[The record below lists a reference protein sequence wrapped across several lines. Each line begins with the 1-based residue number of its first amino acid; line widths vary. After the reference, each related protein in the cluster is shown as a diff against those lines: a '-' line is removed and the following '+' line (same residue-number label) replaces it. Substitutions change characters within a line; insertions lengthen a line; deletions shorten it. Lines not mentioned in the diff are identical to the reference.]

1 MKLLCRQFP
10 PVRTPAVYGALAGL
24 TLLGSVLL
32 GPPLKAGTELDH
44 PAPTAV
50 PAAAPPATP
59 GPAATADPLAIDP
72 MELWLTNYH
81 RSPAPEEIP
90 EKIRTLAGR
99 GAFAAN
105 APRAGEYVRFFSAAL
120 AAEPDAIPA
129 VQRVAETAPG
139 QEQAILAQI
148 VAQAG
153 HYTPPGVVN
162 PGDLALLW
170 AEYRATGRESS
181 LQAVIDLVG
190 LEESADPK
198 GLAKAATASLLEQ
211 VPRQV
216 PALQML
222 NDAFRQAAEPL
233 KTRLAPTAATL
244 NQWHDL
250 ADMLN
255 TRGRN
260 HVRAKQPEEA
270 IEAYL
275 AAMEAYPAFNAP
287 YFNLADIYL
296 DADRKSDFQRA
307 LAAMQI
313 AVAQAPDDEAML
325 ARLGRV
331 YYRMELYDQANV
343 WFLRAQE
350 CNPKYDYAVAML
362 GKIALKKDDREAA
375 LRHFTR
381 YLKLEPGGES
391 LAKRDIAF
399 LATAGITVG
408 APPEPTL
415 AALLQKRQFDRIE
428 ERLSTLIR
436 EKKKTPGGASAV
448 ILAFDALTGLP
459 GPEKSSE
466 YWVRQFRDWVSQRPQ
481 SPIAATALGLV
492 LQNYAW
498 EARGHG
504 WANTVLDERGRLFAE
519 RLLEARTVLEKA
531 CDLDPADPAGPNGM
545 INVVKALGLGREELE
560 RQYQRALK
568 ADDALVEP
576 PIAKMVALLP
586 KWGGSADEALAF
598 SRAAAAAAP
607 PRSAVP
613 LVLWS
618 VHREL
623 DLDLQRSR
631 HDKGYYRNPEVWQE
645 LKPVYE
651 RHLAAFPE
659 AILTRNWYAWTA
671 WRAGDFATAQRELD
685 LIGDEWDPNV
695 WGNFTALKRA
705 RKEMAAR

>member
-1 MKLLCRQFP
+1 M
-10 PVRTPAVYGALAGL
+10 V
-24 TLLGSVLL
+24 
-32 GPPLKAGTELDH
+32 
-44 PAPTAV
+44 
-50 PAAAPPATP
+50 
-59 GPAATADPLAIDP
+59 ADPLAIDD
-72 MELWLTNYH
+72 MELWMTNYH
-81 RSPAPEEIP
+81 RSPTPDEIP
-90 EKIRTLAGR
+90 ARISTLVGR
-99 GAFAAN
+99 GALAAGS
-105 APRAGEYVRFFSAAL
+105 PRAGAYVRFFSAAL

-129 VQRVAETAPG
+129 VQRAVETAAG
-139 QEQAILAQI
+139 TEKAVLTEI
-148 VAQAG
+148 VAKAG
-153 HYTPPGVVN
+153 HYAPPVAAI
-162 PGDLALLW
+162 PGDLPLLW
-170 AEYRATGRESS
+170 AEYRATGRESC

-190 LEESADPK
+190 LEESADPN
-198 GLAKAATASLLEQ
+198 GLAKAASASLLEQ

-216 PALQML
+216 PALQIV

-244 NQWHDL
+244 NQWRDL

-270 IEAYL
+270 IKAYL

-287 YFNLADIYL
+287 YFNLADVYL
-296 DADRKSDFQRA
+296 DADRKGDFQKA

-350 CNPKYDYAVAML
+350 CNPKYDYAVAYL
-362 GKIALKKDDREAA
+362 GKIALKKDDQVAA

-399 LATAGITVG
+399 LAAAGITIG

-415 AALLQKRQFDRIE
+415 AALLQKRQYDRIE

-436 EKKKTPGGASAV
+436 EKRKTPGGASAV
-448 ILAFDALTGLP
+448 ILEFDALTGLP

-481 SPIAATALGLV
+481 SPVAATALGLV

-519 RLLEARTVLEKA
+519 RLLEARAVLEKA
-531 CDLDPADPAGPNGM
+531 CDLDPANPAGPNGM
-545 INVVKALGLGREELE
+545 INAVKALGLGREELE
-560 RQYQRALK
+560 RQFQRAMK
-568 ADDALVEP
+568 ADDTLVEP

-586 KWGGSADEALAF
+586 KWGGTAAEALAF

-607 PRSAVP
+607 AGSPVP
-613 LVLWS
+613 LVLSS

-623 DLDLQRSR
+623 DRDLQNTR
-631 HDKGYYRNPEVWQE
+631 HDKGYYRTPEIWQE
-645 LKPVYE
+645 LKPAYE
-651 RHLAAFPE
+651 RHLAVFPE
-659 AILTRNWYAWTA
+659 AIITRNWYAWTA
-671 WRAGDFATAQRELD
+671 WRAGDFATAQQELD
-685 LIGDEWDPNV
+685 QIGDDWDPNI
-695 WGNFTALKRA
+695 WGNFTSLKRA

>member
-1 MKLLCRQFP
+1 MPSGL
-10 PVRTPAVYGALAGL
+10 RTYLRNRRALNVVL
-24 TLLGSVLL
+24 SCLFFLGTVLL
-32 GPPLKAGTELDH
+32 APPLEAGTDPDR
-44 PAPTAV
+44 PAPAPLPVATG
-50 PAAAPPATP
+50 PASP
-59 GPAATADPLAIDP
+59 GPAASTDPLAIDP
-72 MELWLTNYH
+72 VEIWMANYH
-81 RSPAPEEIP
+81 RNPTPDEI
-90 EKIRTLAGR
+90 RARVGTLVGR
-99 GAFAAN
+99 GAFATDS
-105 APRAGEYVRFFSAAL
+105 PRAREYLRFFAAAL

-129 VQRVAETAPG
+129 VQRFAETAAEP
-139 QEQAILAQI
+139 EKAVLAGI

-153 HYTPPGVVN
+153 HYAPPVVEK
-162 PGDLALLW
+162 PEDLPQLW
-170 AEYRATGRESS
+170 ADYRATGRESS
-181 LQAVIDLVG
+181 LKALIDLVG
-190 LEESADPK
+190 LEESADPG
-198 GLAKAATASLLEQ
+198 GLAKAAVGSLLEQ

-216 PALQML
+216 PALQIL
-222 NDAFRQAAEPL
+222 NDSFHQAAEPL

-250 ADMLN
+250 ASTLN

-270 IEAYL
+270 INAYL
-275 AAMEAYPAFNAP
+275 AAMAAFPAFHAA
-287 YFNLADIYL
+287 YFNLTDLNL
-296 DADRKSDFQRA
+296 DADRKGDFQKA

-313 AVAQAPDDEAML
+313 AAALEPDDAAVL

-362 GKIALKKDDREAA
+362 GKIALKKDDRDAA

-381 YLKLEPGGES
+381 YLKLEPGGEN

-408 APPEPTL
+408 AAAEPTL
-415 AALLQKRQFDRIE
+415 ATLLQKRQHDRIE
-428 ERLSTLIR
+428 ERLSSLIR
-436 EKKKTPGGASAV
+436 EKRKTESGASAV
-448 ILAFDALTGLP
+448 IREFDALTDLP
-459 GPEKSSE
+459 GPEGSSE

-481 SPIAATALGLV
+481 SPVAATALGLALV
-492 LQNYAW
+492 NYAW

-504 WANTVLDERGRLFAE
+504 WANTVLEERGRLFTE
-519 RLLEARTVLEKA
+519 RLLEARQALELA
-531 CDLDPADPAGPNGM
+531 CNLDPADPAGPNAM
-545 INVVKALGLGREELE
+545 INVVKGLGLGREEME

-568 ADDALVEP
+568 ADDSLLEP
-576 PIAKMVALLP
+576 ATAKMIALLP

-607 PRSAVP
+607 AGSAVP
-613 LVLWS
+613 LVLTS

-623 DLDLQRSR
+623 DLDLQNTRR
-631 HDKGYYRNPEVWQE
+631 DRWYYRAPGVWKE
-645 LKPVYE
+645 LKPVFE

-659 AILTRNWYAWTA
+659 AIVTRNWYAWAA
-671 WRAGDFATAQRELD
+671 WRAGDFETALRELD
-685 LIGDEWDPNV
+685 RIGDEWDPAV
-695 WGNFTALKRA
+695 WDNFTALKRA